1 MKTRKQGMR
10 RLGMAAAVLAV
21 SSQLAAWG
29 DEPTLF
35 FISNSHL
42 DTQWNWDVRTTIN
55 QYIKNT
61 MTENFG
67 LMDKYPNFMLNF
79 EGSIRYKWM
88 KEYYPDE
95 YARLKKYIETGR
107 WHVSGASVDANDVMV
122 SSAESIMRNWLYG
135 RLFFEEEFG
144 VDGGNDIMLPDC
156 FGFPYTLPSLAK
168 HCGKIGFHSAK
179 LGWGSSMYDRLPGW
193 GIWKGVDGSQIYAV
207 YKPDAYDSHE
217 KYNKDMANDAD
228 IQRRISENKDK
239 YGIAAEIRYVGPR
252 SDHGGG
258 LHDDANSSGDNT
270 PYWLNRSVDSEGPVK
285 VKLATPDEI
294 FRYLAEQDNTKVNIY
309 DGELPMRNHGV
320 GAYTS
325 QAVLKR
331 WNRKN
336 ELLADAA
343 EKASVAAEWL
353 GASAYP
359 REALRDAWV
368 TNLWQAHHDGITG
381 TSIPKAYVFSQ
392 NEYTMANKAFGDA
405 FRTAVGA
412 MTRALDTKVEGT
424 PIVVYN
430 PLSINRNDVAEA
442 TIPCGSKPAGVRV
455 FDGNGNEVLAQ
466 VTGYNASRGEATVI
480 FAATVPSL
488 GCAVFDVRLGEE
500 CTLGS
505 DLTLDESKKQISNGR
520 YRTQLNSSGEPN
532 LYDVANNRLV
542 MGATTLQMLDDES
555 NTWPAWEVLYNSVAG
570 TPTAVDENVEITLA
584 EDGPLRKAFRVYRTK
599 NGSTFV
605 QYIRM
610 NALSDRV
617 EVVNEVDWQSMET
630 LLKLNVP
637 VRMNCSKATYDLS
650 LGTIERGQ
658 RTSEHYEMQGHQ
670 WADLTAD
677 AGTHGVSIINDCKY
691 GWDMPGSNSLRLT
704 LIHTPRCDS
713 YTHHA
718 TQDIGDHHFTVAYFP
733 HEGKWSESTQIEAS
747 KVNQPLMAFVAPKHD
762 GAQGRE
768 FGFARLSTDKVAIK
782 ALKKAERSDEYIVRV
797 YEWTGERQ
805 ENVGITFPSEIV
817 SAREVNGLEENFDD
831 AAPVT
836 TRGARMIF
844 SIDRYSPKTF
854 AVKLK
859 DPDAAVK
866 LAAVNETYI
875 DLAYDTDMMSLNSK
889 RKDVTSGIEA
899 AYPGELVADVI
910 NHENV
915 SFRMGGRG
923 EGEMN
928 ALGCKGQTLQ
938 FTRKP
943 GQDKLYILAAST
955 NKNGSKGEFGVGN
968 GQVEIPVAYNGGY
981 VGQANTSYNFGSQYR
996 KDNVALSMSHSHKV
1010 SDGSDDTFASIYI
1023 YKYVIDLPE
1032 NVTSVTLPSE
1042 SGMYIFAATLSD
1054 NAADDTKAATEIYN
1068 YPDYIET
1075 GSSAGETDWNY
1086 LTPDYI
1092 TQSGQV
1098 NSNEAGKCAADRDTE
1113 TKWCCTSA
1121 NGWLEYRFNSPVEV
1135 SRWKI
1140 LNAGCEGKNKITRS
1154 FKVQYYDNGTWKTIE
1169 SITGNTENIVDH
1181 VITPVT
1187 ASRFRLQIGEGEQGG
1202 VTARIY
1208 EFGLY
1213 GRSASGVEGIS
1224 LDNRVNAI
1232 VVDGNYPNPCRDFTK
1247 IRYTVPEGVSD
1258 ITLAVFDLTGKELD
1272 HQILNPGTSAGE
1284 YVCESQYVPTMSAGM
1299 YLCRLQGTL
1308 RGSAIYSN
1316 TFKLIVK

>member
-1 MKTRKQGMR
+1 
-10 RLGMAAAVLAV
+10 
-21 SSQLAAWG
+21 
-29 DEPTLF
+29 
-35 FISNSHL
+35 
-42 DTQWNWDVRTTIN
+42 
-55 QYIKNT
+55 
-61 MTENFG
+61 
-67 LMDKYPNFMLNF
+67 
-79 EGSIRYKWM
+79 
-88 KEYYPDE
+88 
-95 YARLKKYIETGR
+95 
-107 WHVSGASVDANDVMV
+107 
-122 SSAESIMRNWLYG
+122 
-135 RLFFEEEFG
+135 
-144 VDGGNDIMLPDC
+144 
-156 FGFPYTLPSLAK
+156 
-168 HCGKIGFHSAK
+168 
-179 LGWGSSMYDRLPGW
+179 MYDRLPGW

-381 TSIPKAYVFSQ
+381 TSIPKANVFSQ

-617 EVVNEVDWQSMET
+617 
-630 LLKLNVP
+630 
-637 VRMNCSKATYDLS
+637 
-650 LGTIERGQ
+650 
-658 RTSEHYEMQGHQ
+658 
-670 WADLTAD
+670 
-677 AGTHGVSIINDCKY
+677 
-691 GWDMPGSNSLRLT
+691 
-704 LIHTPRCDS
+704 
-713 YTHHA
+713 
-718 TQDIGDHHFTVAYFP
+718 
-733 HEGKWSESTQIEAS
+733 
-747 KVNQPLMAFVAPKHD
+747 
-762 GAQGRE
+762 
-768 FGFARLSTDKVAIK
+768 
-782 ALKKAERSDEYIVRV
+782 
-797 YEWTGERQ
+797 
-805 ENVGITFPSEIV
+805 
-817 SAREVNGLEENFDD
+817 
-831 AAPVT
+831 
-836 TRGARMIF
+836 
-844 SIDRYSPKTF
+844 
-854 AVKLK
+854 
-859 DPDAAVK
+859 
-866 LAAVNETYI
+866 
-875 DLAYDTDMMSLNSK
+875 
-889 RKDVTSGIEA
+889 
-899 AYPGELVADVI
+899 
-910 NHENV
+910 
-915 SFRMGGRG
+915 
-923 EGEMN
+923 
-928 ALGCKGQTLQ
+928 
-938 FTRKP
+938 
-943 GQDKLYILAAST
+943 
-955 NKNGSKGEFGVGN
+955 
-968 GQVEIPVAYNGGY
+968 
-981 VGQANTSYNFGSQYR
+981 
-996 KDNVALSMSHSHKV
+996 
-1010 SDGSDDTFASIYI
+1010 
-1023 YKYVIDLPE
+1023 
-1032 NVTSVTLPSE
+1032 
-1042 SGMYIFAATLSD
+1042 
-1054 NAADDTKAATEIYN
+1054 
-1068 YPDYIET
+1068 
-1075 GSSAGETDWNY
+1075 
-1086 LTPDYI
+1086 
-1092 TQSGQV
+1092 
-1098 NSNEAGKCAADRDTE
+1098 
-1113 TKWCCTSA
+1113 
-1121 NGWLEYRFNSPVEV
+1121 
-1135 SRWKI
+1135 
-1140 LNAGCEGKNKITRS
+1140 
-1154 FKVQYYDNGTWKTIE
+1154 
-1169 SITGNTENIVDH
+1169 
-1181 VITPVT
+1181 
-1187 ASRFRLQIGEGEQGG
+1187 
-1202 VTARIY
+1202 
-1208 EFGLY
+1208 
-1213 GRSASGVEGIS
+1213 
-1224 LDNRVNAI
+1224 
-1232 VVDGNYPNPCRDFTK
+1232 
-1247 IRYTVPEGVSD
+1247 
-1258 ITLAVFDLTGKELD
+1258 
-1272 HQILNPGTSAGE
+1272 
-1284 YVCESQYVPTMSAGM
+1284 
-1299 YLCRLQGTL
+1299 
-1308 RGSAIYSN
+1308 
-1316 TFKLIVK
+1316 